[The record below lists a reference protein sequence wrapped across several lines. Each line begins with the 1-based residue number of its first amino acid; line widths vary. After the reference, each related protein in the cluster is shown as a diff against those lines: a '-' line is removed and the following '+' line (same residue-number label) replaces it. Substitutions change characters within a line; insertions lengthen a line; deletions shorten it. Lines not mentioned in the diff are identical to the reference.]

1 MQVDRLFSNIEQDP
15 ESKTFKRRQ
24 ISLLGATA
32 LVGGTTVS
40 ACSIYILL
48 HYAAY
53 IFCCTLKLSIVL
65 CIATS

>member
-15 ESKTFKRRQ
+15 ESKTFSRKH

-40 ACSIYILL
+40 DCMLL
-48 HYAAY
+48 HP
-53 IFCCTLKLSIVL
+53 
-65 CIATS
+65 